1 MPLHESEFISLFT
14 LDDWISSCDEA
25 FRLYG
30 QGLMVNPP
38 RVETVERAGALDLFR
53 LNMPA
58 EWIGRYRGEKRIEER
73 SDVETGRLG
82 ARSAVIALKDLRTGA
97 RAEVEA
103 DLITNMRTGAA
114 GALAARYLAR
124 PDPEVAAVLG
134 TGRIAKALTLCADRL
149 FDLKEVRATSRRP
162 EGRRAF
168 AEEVGPRLRAP
179 LRMMETIPACVE
191 DADMVLS
198 AVPTPG
204 PILRP
209 RDVRPDAHLS
219 VMAGDA
225 RTAQLDLDLLRA
237 RPIVVDEPTQAARS
251 GEFRAAQEAGRYG
264 DIQFARDAQGHL
276 LTVGDAANGRLGHL
290 RGKGAIAYL
299 TGLAVQDLHAAAM
312 VYERVTGER
321 ASTENHIDTKR

>member
-1 MPLHESEFISLFT
+1 MPLRESEFIHLLT

-38 RVETVERAGALDLFR
+38 RVETVERSGALDLFR
-53 LNMPA
+53 LSMPA
-58 EWIGRYRGEKRIEER
+58 EWVGRYRGEKRIEER
-73 SDVETGRLG
+73 SDVRTGRLG
-82 ARSAVIALKDLRTGA
+82 ARSAVIAIEDLRTGA

-124 PDPEVAAVLG
+124 PDARVAAVLG
-134 TGRIAKALTLCADRL
+134 TGRIAKALALCADRL

-179 LRMMETIPACVE
+179 LRMADDIPSCVE
-191 DADMVLS
+191 DADIVLS

-204 PILRP
+204 PILRA

-219 VMAGDA
+219 VMGGDT

-237 RPIVVDEPTQAARS
+237 RPIVVDEPTQAANS
-251 GEFRAAQEAGRYG
+251 GEFRAAREAGRSG
-264 DIQFARDAQGHL
+264 DIPFARDAQGRI
-276 LTVGDAANGRLGHL
+276 LTVGDAANGRLRHL

-312 VYERVTGER
+312 VYERVM
-321 ASTENHIDTKR
+321 ENHIDTKR